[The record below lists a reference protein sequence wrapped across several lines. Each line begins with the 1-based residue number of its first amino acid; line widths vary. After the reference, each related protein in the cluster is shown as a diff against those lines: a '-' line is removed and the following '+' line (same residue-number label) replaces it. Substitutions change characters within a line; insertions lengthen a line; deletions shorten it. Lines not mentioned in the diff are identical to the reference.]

1 MVLYYGLFAL
11 EAANNS
17 IAATTRTRSTTN
29 IPRLPSDRSC
39 LSQKQKNSSNSVTK
53 MPTSS
58 VSSSNSWIY
67 TEDLRKRFE
76 ERYADCRYVF
86 VPVYIDRKSARHNH
100 STTGISPQRST
111 DRENSWMYSRSLRD
125 RLFYSTSKISLPLT
139 TNISSSACC
148 VTNHGFTRD
157 ELPMKKDFKSRL
169 FKRSFSA
176 KDRTTT
182 NMSLSSS
189 VSSFSTT
196 NNLVKHRTS
205 DVVEEE
211 DDEGVAN
218 ENHSIPLIEHEYVSQ
233 IVIKKKKNL
242 GEP

>member
-17 IAATTRTRSTTN
+17 IAATTRTRSSTN
-29 IPRLPSDRSC
+29 IPRIASDRSC
-39 LSQKQKNSSNSVTK
+39 LSQKQKYSSSSVNK
-53 MPTSS
+53 MPSS
-58 VSSSNSWIY
+58 SLSSSNSWIY

-86 VPVYIDRKSARHNH
+86 VPVFIDRKSIRHNQ
-100 STTGISPQRST
+100 STTGISPQRS

-125 RLFYSTSKISLPLT
+125 RLFYSASKISLPLT
-139 TNISSSACC
+139 TNISSSTCC
-148 VTNHGFTRD
+148 VTNHGFMRD
-157 ELPMKKDFKSRL
+157 ELPVKKDFKSRL

-176 KDRTTT
+176 KEKKTT

-196 NNLVKHRTS
+196 NNLLKHRTS

-211 DDEGVAN
+211 DDEGIAN
-218 ENHSIPLIEHEYVSQ
+218 ENPSIPLIEHE
-233 IVIKKKKNL
+233 
-242 GEP
+242 